1 MYKFIDLH
9 CDTITRCFEER
20 KELYENDI
28 NIDIKRLNSFK
39 NSIQVF
45 AIWLLDKYKKD
56 AFNNTKLILDFFDE
70 EIEKNKNYIKKIQ
83 NIKSIED
90 GKLGAILSLEGLE
103 SIEDNLDN
111 IDYFYSRGVKIMGL
125 CWNYENLLG
134 YGALE
139 DRKLGLKPFGK
150 EAIKKMQEKNIIIDV
165 SHLNEAGFW
174 DLYNIAKAPFIAS
187 HSNSYTICNSVRNL
201 KDEQLKAIR
210 DIRGLIGI
218 NLYPNFLTNNKVACI
233 DDILRH
239 IDYMGRIVG
248 EDILCLGSDF
258 DGIDK
263 MPEEISDICGYNT
276 LFYRIEKAFGKQV
289 MEKIVYKNAQIF
301 FKKYL

>member
-1 MYKFIDLH
+1 
-9 CDTITRCFEER
+9 
-20 KELYENDI
+20 
-28 NIDIKRLNSFK
+28 
-39 NSIQVF
+39 
-45 AIWLLDKYKKD
+45 
-56 AFNNTKLILDFFDE
+56 
-70 EIEKNKNYIKKIQ
+70 
-83 NIKSIED
+83 
-90 GKLGAILSLEGLE
+90 
-103 SIEDNLDN
+103 
-111 IDYFYSRGVKIMGL
+111 MGL